1 MEILKWPKDETRFVL
16 IGKLSYIV
24 EKSGTSSEQFNASY
38 NSNSLLNLT
47 GGGNSSGLSNN
58 LNNSLSTTSSKIW
71 SRALKFSLANAVLV
85 VRSAAPATVGETLS
99 LSADFLNDTSLNH
112 NNLLDVANFSDS
124 FDLNDSIKFNSAN
137 RKRSNSKSPLRMSG
151 GNLLSVINSQ
161 QNSLK
166 SGSQFKGHEAML
178 ILFKEKNGRYTL
190 CRVCWKINYLGIK
203 LN

>member
-1 MEILKWPKDETRFVL
+1 ML

-47 GGGNSSGLSNN
+47 VGGNGLSNN
-58 LNNSLSTTSSKIW
+58 LNNSLSTSSKIW
-71 SRALKFSLANAVLV
+71 SRTLKFSLANAVLV
-85 VRSAAPATVGETLS
+85 VRSATPATVAETLS
-99 LSADFLNDTSLNH
+99 LSADFLND
-112 NNLLDVANFSDS
+112 NNLLDVAHFSDS

-151 GNLLSVINSQ
+151 GNSLSIINNQ
-161 QNSLK
+161 QNLLK
-166 SGSQFKGHEAML
+166 SGNQFKGHEAML

-190 CRVCWKINYLGIK
+190 CRVC
-203 LN
+203 